1 MAEKVFVKGFRTFA
15 KRDNAPDFVL
25 GTLVITV
32 DDFSDFITGEG
43 AKYLTQYNEKDQ
55 LRIDIT
61 QGKDGRLVF
70 AIDTWKKDN
79 ALDEG
84 ITPSQETKD
93 RVANAKDQREKIQ
106 HEVIHDDS
114 LPF

>member
-79 ALDEG
+79 A
-84 ITPSQETKD
+84 QEDFTKPEP
-93 RVANAKDQREKIQ
+93 QRQSERPAPKI
-106 HEVIHDDS
+106 HEEIDVNDM
-114 LPF
+114 PF